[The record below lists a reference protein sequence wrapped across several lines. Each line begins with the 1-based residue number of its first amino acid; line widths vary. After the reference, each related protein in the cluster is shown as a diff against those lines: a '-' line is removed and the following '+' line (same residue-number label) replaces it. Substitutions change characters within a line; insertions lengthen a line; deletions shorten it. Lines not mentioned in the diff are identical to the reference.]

1 MKLLPL
7 SHSQDMCGCRA
18 IGLRYK
24 DNTSGTPAGGRA
36 PLTTVQHGAIRDG
49 FTKIAGG
56 VIPGEAG
63 DRAIGKAIT
72 DMDTIDTGMGT
83 VTDTAVSLAPPR
95 HAVVANVLCR
105 MISRICAEHQREGP
119 PS

>member
-7 SHSQDMCGCRA
+7 FHRLDTYGCRA
-18 IGLRYK
+18 IGLLYK
-24 DNTSGTPAGGRA
+24 DSTSGTPAGGRTL
-36 PLTTVQHGAIRDG
+36 LTTVQHGAIRDG
-49 FTKIAGG
+49 FTRIEDG

-83 VTDTAVSLAPPR
+83 VTATAVSLAPPC
-95 HAVVANVLCR
+95 HAVANVLCR
-105 MISRICAEHQREGP
+105 MISRICAEHQREGS